1 MARMAVWTAALPVA
15 LVVFVLPV
23 GRAGAQTGLTFET
36 KHANLAAD
44 PIAVVLRGT
53 YSCGPFPGGV
63 PDRGVIDLGVSQAG
77 PSEQVT
83 GIGYFEPTVC
93 DGTSQRFTA
102 EVTAV
107 SGSFRRGLATWSASG
122 YVEGTNGT
130 QNVFVPDTPI
140 RIKAHVRD

>member
-1 MARMAVWTAALPVA
+1 MARMAVWTTVLPVA
-15 LVVFVLPV
+15 LVVLVLPV
-23 GRAGAQTGLTFET
+23 GSAGVQTGLTFET
-36 KHANLAAD
+36 RHANLAAD

-63 PDRGVIDLGVSQAG
+63 PDRGVIDLTVRQAG
-77 PSEQVT
+77 TSEQVT
-83 GIGYFEPTVC
+83 GFGFVEPTVC

-122 YVEGTNGT
+122 FVEGANGT

-140 RIKAHVRD
+140 RIKAHR